1 MPDVRPPHIPLPPV
15 MTATKPR
22 RGDPFERRERPFA
35 DAHERSVAGRFDR
48 HPQRLRDLVRE
59 LQDARESEL
68 GTIARLHNR
77 GVEWEPGDGGS
88 KLGTPR
94 WNVAF
99 RAYLTGN
106 DCDTTHEGDWRWPLR
121 SSLFR
126 LSISRSGTDRLAAA
140 FCWLLIHH
148 RYNVREAWAAQCGVL
163 ADPAIADAAEAWAG
177 VALARWWGR
186 YAELPQGKPLA

>member
-1 MPDVRPPHIPLPPV
+1 VTLSVAPK
-15 MTATKPR
+15 TGT
-22 RGDPFERRERPFA
+22 RGAFETRDRPFKA
-35 DAHERSVAGRFDR
+35 EHERSTAARWDR

-59 LQDARESEL
+59 LHEARESEM
-68 GTIARLHNR
+68 GTIARLHGG
-77 GVEWEPGDGGS
+77 GVEWEPMVEGEYYGGS

-94 WNVAF
+94 WDARF
-99 RAYLTGN
+99 RRYITGP
-106 DCDTTHEGDWRWPLR
+106 DCETTEDGDWRWPLR

-163 ADPAIADAAEAWAG
+163 ADPAIADAAEAWASE
-177 VALARWWGR
+177 ALGRWWKRYVEQPLGR
-186 YAELPQGKPLA
+186 PIA